1 MKKTSLNEQ
10 MVWDGEKGVVIVL
23 QTPTQLQGPVFES
36 GDCVNAG
43 VLERQWPPNGRPAI
57 TIITF
62 DQKTKK
68 KGTSGVMGI

>member
-36 GDCVNAG
+36 GDWSSSLINFVLNLSKLFLVN
-43 VLERQWPPNGRPAI
+43 RRM
-57 TIITF
+57 
-62 DQKTKK
+62 
-68 KGTSGVMGI
+68 SSS